1 MFKLSQNGPTRG
13 DCTASYFVDLDKE
26 YTVSEFIK
34 TVLTRNDEWGYIKIH
49 QRPPVSYFDYPKCEY
64 RYGKLLSK
72 LPDKYMDK
80 TIKLVEGDGG
90 WSAMDYVLYL

>member
-13 DCTASYFVDLDKE
+13 DCTANYFVDLDKE

-34 TVLTRNDEWGYIKIH
+34 TVLTRTDEWGRISIY
-49 QRPPVSYFDYPKCEY
+49 QRPPALYIYYPVCEY
-64 RYGKLLSK
+64 KHGELLSK
-72 LPDKYMDK
+72 LPDEYINK

-90 WSAMDYVLYL
+90 WTRMDYLLYL